1 MKTGRVLLYI
11 IVATAV
17 VLAPVVISGDFA
29 GTDDQATAAIGQLR
43 PDYKP
48 WAAALWEPSE
58 AAEPWLF
65 ALQAAIG
72 VGFFGYFAYRHRRR
86 TAS

>member
-11 IVATAV
+11 IVAAAV

-29 GTDDQATAAIGQLR
+29 GTDDQATAAIGQLK

-48 WAAALWEPSE
+48 WAAAPWEPSE
-58 AAEPWLF
+58 EAEPWLF

-72 VGFFGYFAYRHRRR
+72 VGFVGYFVYRLRRR
-86 TAS
+86 TVG

>member
-1 MKTGRVLLYI
+1 MTTLRIVFLI
-11 IVATAV
+11 IIAAAV
-17 VLAPVVISGDFA
+17 VLAPIIVTGDFA
-29 GTDDQATAAIGQLR
+29 GTDDQATAAIGQLK

-48 WAAALWEPSE
+48 WAASLWEPSE

-65 ALQAAIG
+65 ALQAALG

-86 TAS
+86 ATG